1 MIVALNVARGSLKT
15 KLHAEIERPM
25 LDLVTGASCKSA
37 DTCESKDKILWAYTK
52 ALVDTHAWPLKIMS
66 KGKSLTELHAALGK
80 FHCVN
85 PEPSEDHCKSIDACG
100 VDFDDIVQR
109 AVADSRESFD
119 GLCLGEL
126 PMIRSGVHVLTH
138 F

>member
-1 MIVALNVARGSLKT
+1 MIVALNGARGSLKT

-25 LDLVTGASCKSA
+25 FDLTNGDEECDAKQ
-37 DTCESKDKILWAYTK
+37 KILWAYTK
-52 ALVDTHAWPLKIMS
+52 ALVDTYAWALEIMS
-66 KGKSLTELHAALGK
+66 NGKSLTELHASLDK

-85 PEPSEDHCKSIDACG
+85 PEPSKGHCASNDACG
-100 VDFDDIVQR
+100 IDFDYVLQR

-126 PMIRSGVHVLTH
+126 PIIRSGFHVLTI